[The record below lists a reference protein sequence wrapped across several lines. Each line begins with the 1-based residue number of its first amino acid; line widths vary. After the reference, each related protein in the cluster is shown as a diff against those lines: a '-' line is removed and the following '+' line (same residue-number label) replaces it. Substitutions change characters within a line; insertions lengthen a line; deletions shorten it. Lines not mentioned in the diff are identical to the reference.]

1 MKLLCSL
8 FLVCTSFI
16 FQPLFAQ
23 APKTIPAFTFDEVYQ
38 SGKFHADKLP
48 KTGYIV
54 LDFYDPGCGHCQ
66 KMGAG
71 IAQNLQKLKHVSL
84 YFISMN
90 DKAYVDG
97 FINMH
102 AKALKNAANVKFL
115 FDSGTQFIEKFKPSN
130 YPSLYVYDAKT
141 KTLLQHLDG
150 EDDVKKLLKAVGVSN
165 LN

>member
-1 MKLLCSL
+1 MKLFRLL
-8 FLVCTSFI
+8 FFVGLFFI
-16 FQPLFAQ
+16 LQPLFAQ
-23 APKTIPAFTFDEVYQ
+23 APKVLPAFSFDEVYQ
-38 SGKFHADKLP
+38 AGRFSSDKLP
-48 KTGYIV
+48 KAGYIV

-71 IAQNLQKLKHVSL
+71 IAQNLPRFKNVHF

-90 DKAYVDG
+90 DKPYVDG

-102 AKALKNAANVKFL
+102 AKPLRNAQNVKFL
-115 FDSGTQFIEKFKPSN
+115 FDPGTQFIEKFNPTN

-150 EDDVKKLLKAVGVSN
+150 EDDVKKLLKSVNGID
-165 LN
+165 